1 MTSPL
6 YLPRR
11 RFLSLTAQG
20 LTGLSA
26 SVLLGSCGDQP
37 TSSTSPV
44 VSPNASNTA
53 ISTASTPKTAAI
65 DLGIKTKV
73 FRVGYQSAG
82 DLVRASTRRLK

>member
-26 SVLLGSCGDQP
+26 SVLLGSCSDQP
-37 TSSTSPV
+37 TSSNPA
-44 VSPNASNTA
+44 VSPNAS
-53 ISTASTPKTAAI
+53 STASNTPKAAAI
-65 DLGIKTKV
+65 DLG
-73 FRVGYQSAG
+73 
-82 DLVRASTRRLK
+82 

>member
-26 SVLLGSCGDQP
+26 PVLLGSCSDQP
-37 TSSTSPV
+37 TSSSSA
-44 VSPNASNTA
+44 VSPNASNT
-53 ISTASTPKTAAI
+53 PKPVET
-65 DLGIKTKV
+65 DYGIKTKV
-73 FRVGYQSAG
+73 FRVG
-82 DLVRASTRRLK
+82 